1 MLIVGPAGSGKS
13 TFCHYMHE
21 HFQILKRSTYVINF
35 DPACDD
41 FNYDPII
48 DIRDLITLDDV
59 TDPDEDLRLGPNGG
73 LVYCLE
79 YISKNLDWL
88 DEVLTETTQEDD
100 LILIDCPGQIE
111 LYTHLDCFQ
120 SIIKKFESHNFKMMS
135 TFLLDAQFLS
145 DCDKYMGGVL
155 AALSCMIKLEL
166 PHINVMTKMDLL
178 SASSREKL
186 IDFMDPVHYQFIERP
201 DRSYSKNKFK
211 TRQERLTNMLFKVI
225 EDYSMVRFLPIN
237 REDEND
243 LMEVTRQI
251 DLALQYGED
260 LEVKP
265 QDFDEGPVEE

>member
-1 MLIVGPAGSGKS
+1 MQQ
-13 TFCHYMHE
+13 
-21 HFQILKRSTYVINF
+21 HFQILKRSSYVINF

-41 FNYDPII
+41 FKYDPII

-100 LILIDCPGQIE
+100 LLLIDCPGQIE
-111 LYTHLDCFQ
+111 LYTHLDCFE

-166 PHINVMTKMDLL
+166 PHINIMTKMDLL
-178 SASSREKL
+178 SSSSREKL
-186 IDFMDPVHYQFIERP
+186 IDFMDPVHYQFIERQ
-201 DRSYSKNKFK
+201 DFNASYSKAKNFKNKFK
-211 TRQERLTNMLFKVI
+211 TRQEKLTNMLFKVI
-225 EDYSMVRFLPIN
+225 EDYSMVRFYPIN

-243 LMEVTRQI
+243 LMEITRQI
-251 DLALQYGED
+251 DLGLQYGED

-265 QDFDEGPVEE
+265 QDFDEGPVENDE